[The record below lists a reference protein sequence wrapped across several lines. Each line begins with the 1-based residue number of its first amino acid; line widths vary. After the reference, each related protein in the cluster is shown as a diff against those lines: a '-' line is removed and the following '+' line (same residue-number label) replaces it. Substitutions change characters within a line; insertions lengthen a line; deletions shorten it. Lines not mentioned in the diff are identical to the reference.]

1 MEGKNTSITF
11 DGREIR
17 LTTGLYAPQAGGA
30 VMIECGDTSL
40 LVTATKTTKK
50 QPADF
55 LPLIC
60 DYEEKL
66 YAAGRIPGGFMRRE
80 GRPPER
86 ATLIARLIAV
96 SYTHLTL
103 PTICSV

>member
-40 LVTATKTTKK
+40 LVNRDKNNKETT
-50 QPADF
+50 
-55 LPLIC
+55 
-60 DYEEKL
+60 
-66 YAAGRIPGGFMRRE
+66 RRLS
-80 GRPPER
+80 
-86 ATLIARLIAV
+86 A
-96 SYTHLTL
+96 SNM
-103 PTICSV
+103 

>member
-1 MEGKNTSITF
+1 
-11 DGREIR
+11 
-17 LTTGLYAPQAGGA
+17 
-30 VMIECGDTSL
+30 MIECGDTSL
-40 LVTATKTTKK
+40 LVTATKPRKEVS
-50 QPADF
+50 DF

-86 ATLIARLIAV
+86 ATLI
-96 SYTHLTL
+96 SD
-103 PTICSV
+103 